1 MVLFHPDDDLPV
13 SRRLVGTPK
22 TSATIPGEFVDTVTP
37 DTWRKHDAQA
47 AYDPDAIQV
56 QNVRT
61 PCEAAEVRAHVRAY
75 AAEQVR
81 ELVYGV
87 SAGLVVAGV
96 AFLVWWLA

>member
-1 MVLFHPDDDLPV
+1 MGLFHPDDDLPV

-47 AYDPDAIQV
+47 AYDPDAIPV
-56 QNVRT
+56 QNVRN
-61 PCEAAEVRAHVRAY
+61 PCEADDDLPPPSLAMF
-75 AAEQVR
+75 
-81 ELVYGV
+81 LVYGA

-96 AFLVWWLA
+96 AFLVGWLA